1 MYINRNLVVI
11 SPRALIMGN
20 GQSDRPLVRIQLNLK
35 DCFVS
40 NCCGKAK
47 EEEKEE
53 GCDGGGPASPALI
66 NSHIDVSSESCAG
79 ATIPCSLAAAVASK
93 RRQQT
98 VSPKQRNTLSL

>member
-1 MYINRNLVVI
+1 
-11 SPRALIMGN
+11 MGN
-20 GQSDRPLVRIQLNLK
+20 GQSDTPLVRVQLNLK

-79 ATIPCSLAAAVASK
+79 AGAGATIPCSLAAAAAVASK
-93 RRQQT
+93 RRQQQQT
-98 VSPKQRNTLSL
+98 VPPKQRNTLSL